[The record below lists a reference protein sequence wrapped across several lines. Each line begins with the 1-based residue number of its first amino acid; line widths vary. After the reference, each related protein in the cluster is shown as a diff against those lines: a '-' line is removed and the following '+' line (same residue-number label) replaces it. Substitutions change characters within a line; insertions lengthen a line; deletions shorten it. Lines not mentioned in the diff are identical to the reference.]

1 MKLKSIILYSVIS
14 YLGFLNISVA
24 QNAHD
29 YLQDGDDQYNANNYL
44 NAEIYYRKAK
54 EKESTLKSN
63 YNLGNATYQLGR
75 YEEAVEYYQNAT
87 AKANDKLTRSDAYY
101 NLGNAY
107 FNNQKL
113 EEASEAFKNA
123 IKENPANK
131 NARYNLAVT
140 KEMLKQMAQQQQQQQ
155 NQDQQDNQEQQENQE
170 QQDQEQQ
177 NDQNQQGEN
186 QEQEEK
192 ENEEQEKQEE
202 QEQDST
208 QQSQPMSFDSS
219 RLDKQSLDSIDA
231 QNLLKIIQ
239 DEEMKVQEK
248 LRKFNSKRKKPDKDW

>member
-1 MKLKSIILYSVIS
+1 MALCICLFTSNV
-14 YLGFLNISVA
+14 NA
-24 QNAHD
+24 QNAHE
-29 YLQDGDDQYNANNYL
+29 YLQDGDDQYNANNYIT
-44 NAEIYYRKAK
+44 AEIYYRKAK

-63 YNLGNATYQLGR
+63 FNLGNATYQQGR
-75 YEEAVEYYQNAT
+75 YEEAIEYYQNAT
-87 AKANDKLTRSDAYY
+87 SKAIDSNTKSDAFY

-113 EEASEAFKNA
+113 EEAADAFKKA
-123 IKENPANK
+123 IRENPNNK
-131 NARYNLAVT
+131 NARYNLAYT
-140 KEMLKQMAQQQQQQQ
+140 KEMLKQMAQQQQQDQSQQENQDQQ
-155 NQDQQDNQEQQENQE
+155 NQDQQN
-170 QQDQEQQ
+170 QDQQNNQDQQ
-177 NDQNQQGEN
+177 GNNQDQNEKK
-186 QEQEEK
+186 EE
-192 ENEEQEKQEE
+192 EEQKQEE
-202 QEQDST
+202 QKQDSS